1 MLVPFDR
8 RGPDGPTPTD
18 KEEPVRLVIRQ
29 VTVRGGVTAGRYRA
43 GMRLGV
49 IDIGSNTVHLL
60 VVDAH
65 RGAQP
70 LPATSHKIELR
81 LSEHVSDGGDIDR
94 TGEAA
99 LTEFILECLTV
110 AEDQGVEEVMA
121 FVTSAIREAPNG
133 EDVLGRVRATTGVA
147 LQVLSGEDE
156 ARLTFLA
163 VRRWFGWSSGTLLV
177 VDIGGGSLELAAG
190 MDEDPDAAVS
200 LPLGAG
206 RLTRDLLPGDPP
218 TAEVIREAR
227 RTIRLRLAAALRPL
241 AKAGTADRAVGT
253 SKTMRSL
260 ARVTGAAPSSDGPY
274 AARRL
279 ERMALASLVT
289 DLGAMT
295 AQQRERLSGVS
306 ASRSRQLLA
315 GALVAEAAMDLL
327 DVPRLEICPWA
338 LREGVILSRLD
349 AMR

>member
-1 MLVPFDR
+1 
-8 RGPDGPTPTD
+8 
-18 KEEPVRLVIRQ
+18 
-29 VTVRGGVTAGRYRA
+29 
-43 GMRLGV
+43 MRLGV
-49 IDIGSNTVHLL
+49 VDVGSNTVHLL

-81 LSEHVSDGGDIDR
+81 LSEHVTDDGHIADS
-94 TGEAA
+94 GEEA
-99 LTEFILECLTV
+99 LARFVRDCLGV

-121 FVTSAIREAPNG
+121 FATSAIREAPNG
-133 EDVLGRVRATTGVA
+133 EQVLARVRADTGID

-163 VRRWFGWSSGTLLV
+163 ARRWFGWSSGTLAV

-206 RLTRDLLPGDPP
+206 RLTRDLLRGDPP
-218 TAEVIREAR
+218 APDTVREAR
-227 RTIRLRLAAALRPL
+227 RWIRQRLAASVRPIS
-241 AKAGTADRAVGT
+241 KVGPVDRAVGT

-260 ARVTGAAPSSDGPY
+260 ARIAGAAPSSEGPY
-274 AARRL
+274 APRSLARDD
-279 ERMALASLVT
+279 VT
-289 DLGAMT
+289 EIVGRVSAMT
-295 AQQRERLSGVS
+295 AAQRAQLPGVS
-306 ASRSRQLLA
+306 RERSRQLLA

-327 DVPRLEICPWA
+327 DLERLDICPWA
-338 LREGVILSRLD
+338 LREGVLLDRLD

>member
-1 MLVPFDR
+1 
-8 RGPDGPTPTD
+8 
-18 KEEPVRLVIRQ
+18 
-29 VTVRGGVTAGRYRA
+29 
-43 GMRLGV
+43 MRLGV
-49 IDIGSNTVHLL
+49 IDVGSNTVHLL

-81 LSEHVSDGGDIDR
+81 LSEHVTDGGDIAES
-94 TGEAA
+94 GEAA
-99 LTEFILECLTV
+99 LIEFIGECLTV

-133 EDVLGRVRATTGVA
+133 EEVLSRVRARTGVE

-163 VRRWFGWSSGTLLV
+163 ARRWFGWSSGTLLV

-218 TAEVIREAR
+218 TAEVVREAR
-227 RTIRLRLAAALRPL
+227 RAIRLRMAAAMRPL

-274 AARRL
+274 AARSL
-279 ERMALASLVT
+279 ERSALASLVA
-289 DLGAMT
+289 DLGGMT
-295 AQQRERLSGVS
+295 AHQRERLSGVS
-306 ASRSRQLLA
+306 ASRSPQLLA

-327 DVPRLEICPWA
+327 GLERLEICPWA

>member
-1 MLVPFDR
+1 
-8 RGPDGPTPTD
+8 
-18 KEEPVRLVIRQ
+18 
-29 VTVRGGVTAGRYRA
+29 
-43 GMRLGV
+43 MRLGV
-49 IDIGSNTVHLL
+49 IDVGSNTVHLL

-81 LSEHVSDGGDIDR
+81 LSEHVTDGGDIAE
-94 TGEAA
+94 TGEEA
-99 LTEFILECLTV
+99 LTGFIRECLQV

-133 EDVLGRVRATTGVA
+133 EDVLSRVRAATGVA

-163 VRRWFGWSSGTLLV
+163 ARRWFGWSSGTLLV

-190 MDEDPDAAVS
+190 MDEDPDAAIS

-218 TAEVIREAR
+218 SPEVVREAR
-227 RTIRLRLAAALRPL
+227 RAIRLRLAAAMRPL

-253 SKTMRSL
+253 SKTMRTL
-260 ARVTGAAPSSDGPY
+260 ARVTGAAPSRDGPY
-274 AARRL
+274 AALSL
-279 ERMALASLVT
+279 ERAALASLVA
-289 DLGAMT
+289 DLGTMT

-306 ASRSRQLLA
+306 ASRSPQLLA

-327 DVPRLEICPWA
+327 GLDRLEICPWA